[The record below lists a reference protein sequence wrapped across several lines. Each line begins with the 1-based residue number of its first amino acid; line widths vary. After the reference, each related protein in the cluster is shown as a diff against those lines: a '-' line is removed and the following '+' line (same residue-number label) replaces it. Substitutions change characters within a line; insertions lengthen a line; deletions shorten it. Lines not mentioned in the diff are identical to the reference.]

1 MSRKKQTSKHASTDK
16 YKAVRTKKGAK
27 SKLHTTNNGRGVP
40 FVRSIIFKQIVS
52 FLVPIIGIIALGIV
66 SYKNA
71 SSALI
76 NNYKSSSYQTISMMQ
91 QYIDLIINSQK
102 DGFKPYFVDST
113 LTKYINNLM
122 DDVDIINTRSDY
134 NSNLMKAITLNDK
147 IQSVYILMDD
157 GMTLSATSDNIPSD
171 AYTAYAETTQGQ
183 KVAADSVN
191 WLVFGQDEESD
202 EALGLDTKAYSLRIV
217 KKFPDSKTIMM
228 INLTTDSVV
237 SALNSLDCGP
247 SGYSFIITDDGKEFF
262 SSNTSSDTT
271 LIYGTSDYEKIMSD
285 TENSGGNKIL
295 TLNGQKYL
303 FVYNKL
309 TSANALIVGLIPENM
324 LLSQASEIKMLSF
337 IFVIVFSIIALLL
350 GGFISRGMSVTIQ
363 YILHQLRKVSKGD
376 LTVSLT
382 INKTDEFAL
391 LCNGINDT
399 VSHVRELIENVND
412 VSNQLNDA
420 ATYVTDTSATFLTT
434 AMDIQNAV
442 NEIEIGVN
450 KLDSGS
456 ENCLSQMDSL
466 SGKIS
471 NVSTNTDEIG
481 KLTSNVGST
490 IDNGIQAVNALT
502 ESAASTSQIT
512 QNVISSILELQQ
524 QSASISEIVHAINEI
539 AEETNL
545 LSLNA
550 SIEAARV
557 GDAGR
562 GFAVVAEEIRKLS
575 DQCLESAA
583 QIEALVKDI
592 NTKTNDV
599 VDIATQADTV
609 VTSQADA
616 VEETTNSFKLINEQV
631 ELLLQALGTISTDV
645 ADMNSS
651 RNETLEA
658 ITSISAVSAET
669 AACTTSVSD
678 SAGTQQSAIS
688 NLDNASSNLRDK
700 SDKLIEILNKFQI

>member
-1 MSRKKQTSKHASTDK
+1 MSRKKQTFKHASSDK
-16 YKAVRTKKGAK
+16 YKQVRAKTGANTK
-27 SKLHTTNNGRGVP
+27 LRTTKNGRGVP
-40 FVRSIIFKQIVS
+40 FVRSIIFKQIIS

-71 SSALI
+71 STALI

-122 DDVDIINTRSDY
+122 DDVDIVNTRSDY
-134 NSNLMKAITLNDK
+134 NSDLMKAITLNDK

-217 KKFPDSKTIMM
+217 KKFPDSKTVMM

-247 SGYSFIITDDGKEFF
+247 SGYSFIITDGKEFF
-262 SSNTSSDTT
+262 SSNASSDIT
-271 LIYGTSDYEKIMSD
+271 LIYSTSDYEKIMSD

-337 IFVIVFSIIALLL
+337 IFVIIFSIIALLL

-363 YILHQLRKVSKGD
+363 YILHQLKKVSKGD

-442 NEIEIGVN
+442 NEIEVGVN

-456 ENCLSQMDSL
+456 EDCLSQMDSL

-490 IDNGIQAVNALT
+490 IDNGVQAVHALT

-616 VEETTNSFKLINEQV
+616 VEETTNSFKLISEQV
-631 ELLLQALGTISTDV
+631 ESLLQALGTISTDV

-688 NLDNASSNLRDK
+688 NLDKASSNLRDK